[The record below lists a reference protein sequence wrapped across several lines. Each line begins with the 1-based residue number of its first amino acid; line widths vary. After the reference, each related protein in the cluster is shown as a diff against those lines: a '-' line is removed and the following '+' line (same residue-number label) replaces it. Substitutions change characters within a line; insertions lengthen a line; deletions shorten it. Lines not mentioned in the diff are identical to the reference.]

1 MMFEQK
7 VRATFG
13 MYERIPANF
22 LGEEATFQVH
32 IGQQSLTGQ
41 ISYQDIKSLSVED
54 RPIGA
59 DTVFWVLACVLCL
72 IPVIGWLAFPLVYI
86 LRKETVLGV
95 TCQKTYFS
103 LHGPG
108 ARLER
113 IWRFLESQ
121 TGRTLHVAAV
131 RAGKPSFSDTPK
143 AALQANEEVP
153 SGTETI
159 SQATHCASC
168 GTPIKPGDKFC
179 ENCGA
184 TL

>member
-1 MMFEQK
+1 MFEQK
-7 VRATFG
+7 VRVTFG

-32 IGQQSLTGQ
+32 TGQLALTGQ
-41 ISYQDIKSLSVED
+41 ISYQDIKSLSVEE

-59 DTVFWVLACVLCL
+59 DAVFWVLACFLCF
-72 IPVIGWLAFPLVYI
+72 IPVLGWLAFPLVYI

-95 TCQKTYFS
+95 TCEKTYFS

-131 RAGKPSFSDTPK
+131 RAGKPSFSDTSK
-143 AALQANEEVP
+143 ASIRANEEVP
-153 SGTETI
+153 SDTKTV

-168 GTPIKPGDKFC
+168 GALVEPGGKFC
-179 ENCGA
+179 ENCGV